1 MRKLRGWVCFGLR
14 GRLNN
19 TARTIRWSG
28 SISRRESITFRG
40 NGCMVV
46 AEQPCSLVVMRPGEV
61 GTGVRCWAGDKTS
74 LSLVLLIEGDR
85 IACQYLHGSLFGNNP
100 DVGHHPSYLHVLG
113 QEIDAPRSDPAS
125 LND

>member
-46 AEQPCSLVVMRPGEV
+46 AEQPCSLVVMRLAKWITPLTARLAIVGEPV
-61 GTGVRCWAGDKTS
+61 MNVAHIWHKTTLQRS
-74 LSLVLLIEGDR
+74 LHTDVVVPISLTHE
-85 IACQYLHGSLFGNNP
+85 Q
-100 DVGHHPSYLHVLG
+100 
-113 QEIDAPRSDPAS
+113 
-125 LND
+125 

>member
-46 AEQPCSLVVMRPGEV
+46 AEQPCSLVVMRLSEV
-61 GTGVRCWAGDKTS
+61 DPAAHCSVVICS

-100 DVGHHPSYLHVLG
+100 DVGHHPSCLHVLG

-125 LND
+125 PN